1 MDARAWLNRKW
12 RPEKWLETEVS
23 LAVGVTNPDSG
34 VSGSLL
40 GWNAQGPA
48 VRRGNVVRRAIVR

>member
-1 MDARAWLNRKW
+1 VPDEREGMTEPEIEALNG
-12 RPEKWLETEVS
+12 LETEVS

-48 VRRGNVVRRAIVR
+48 VRRDSVAR